1 MKRNVN
7 ITLTIAA
14 ISIISLSSCKDEN
27 KKEST
32 APISNEI
39 NQETAT
45 AQGNTE
51 NIAQDEKAIAVVNGY
66 LSLKDALVADD
77 TDAAVNTSK
86 KLLVALEN
94 FDITTYSD
102 TEQSELQ
109 DIIEEAMEHAE
120 QIAESPIDLQR
131 EHFKVL
137 SKDVT
142 EMVAITGTNTK
153 LYEQFCPM
161 YDKGT
166 AWLSTSKEIKNPYYG
181 SKMLACGKVQKE
193 IN

>member
-14 ISIISLSSCKDEN
+14 ISIIFLSSCKDEN

-77 TDAAVNTSK
+77 TESAAQTSK
-86 KLLVALEN
+86 KLLATLN
-94 FDITTYSD
+94 DFDTNTYSN
-102 TEQSELQ
+102 TEQAELQ
-109 DIIEEAMEHAE
+109 DIIEEAKEHLE
-120 QIAESPIDLQR
+120 QIAESPIDVQR

-161 YDKGT
+161 YNNGT
-166 AWLSTSKEIKNPYYG
+166 AWLSNSKEIKNPYYG

>member
-94 FDITTYSD
+94 FDITAYSD

>member
-1 MKRNVN
+1 MKINVN

-77 TDAAVNTSK
+77 TESAAQTSK
-86 KLLVALEN
+86 KLLATLDN
-94 FDITTYSD
+94 FDTNTYSD
-102 TEQSELQ
+102 TEQAELQ
-109 DIIEEAMEHAE
+109 DIIEEAKEHLE
-120 QIAESPIDLQR
+120 QISESSIDIQR
-131 EHFKVL
+131 EHFKAL
-137 SKDVT
+137 SMSVT
-142 EMVAITGTNTK
+142 DMLAITGTNTK

-161 YDKGT
+161 YNNGST
-166 AWLSTSKEIKNPYYG
+166 WLSASKEIKNPYYG
-181 SKMLACGKVQKE
+181 SKMLACGKVQQE

>member
-14 ISIISLSSCKDEN
+14 ILIISLSSCKDEN

-39 NQETAT
+39 NQEAAT
-45 AQGNTE
+45 SQDITK
-51 NIAQDEKAIAVVNGY
+51 NIAKDEKAIAVVNGY
-66 LSLKDALVADD
+66 LSLKEALVADD
-77 TDAAVNTSK
+77 TDSAASTSK
-86 KLLVALEN
+86 KLLAILDN
-94 FDITTYSD
+94 FDTSTYSD
-102 TEQSELQ
+102 TEQVELQ
-109 DIIEEAMEHAE
+109 DIIEEAMEHAD
-120 QIAESPIDLQR
+120 QIAESPIELQR

-142 EMVAITGTNTK
+142 EMVAITGANTK

-166 AWLSTSKEIKNPYYG
+166 AWLSASKEIKNPYYG
-181 SKMLACGKVQKE
+181 SKMLSCGKVQKE
-193 IN
+193 LN

>member
-27 KKEST
+27 KKGSAE
-32 APISNEI
+32 PMSNEI
-39 NQETAT
+39 KQEAV
-45 AQGNTE
+45 NT
-51 NIAQDEKAIAVVNGY
+51 NSFTKDQDEKAIAVINGY
-66 LSLKDALVADD
+66 LSLKEALVADD
-77 TDAAVNTSK
+77 SDAAVKTSK
-86 KLLVALEN
+86 KLVATLDN
-94 FDITTYSD
+94 FDTSTYSD
-102 TEQSELQ
+102 TEQAKLQ
-109 DIIEEAMEHAE
+109 DIIEEAMDHAE
-120 QIAESPIDLQR
+120 QIAESPIELQR

-142 EMVAITGTNTK
+142 DMIAITGAHTK

-166 AWLSTSKEIKNPYYG
+166 AWLSASKEIKNPYYG

-193 IN
+193 LN